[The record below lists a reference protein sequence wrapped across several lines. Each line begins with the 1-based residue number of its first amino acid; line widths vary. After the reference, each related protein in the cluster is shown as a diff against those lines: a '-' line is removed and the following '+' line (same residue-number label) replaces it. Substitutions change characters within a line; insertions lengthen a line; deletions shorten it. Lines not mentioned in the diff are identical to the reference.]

1 MNQDRP
7 GADAGGEGAQGAVG
21 TGVGVRA
28 DDDFTG
34 QRQPLFR
41 QQGVFHAHAAHVKE
55 VGDVVLMR
63 KIPCSLAKLG
73 GFDVLAGGVV
83 IQYDGDFVLIK
94 NLGQAS
100 LLKLADGH
108 RSGDVV
114 AEHQIQLC
122 LNELAYF
129 HGGQSGVF
137 RQNLLGHRHSH
148 LKFLLI
154 PQIV

>member
-1 MNQDRP
+1 M
-7 GADAGGEGAQGAVG
+7 
-21 TGVGVRA
+21 
-28 DDDFTG
+28 
-34 QRQPLFR
+34 
-41 QQGVFHAHAAHVKE
+41 
-55 VGDVVLMR
+55 
-63 KIPCSLAKLG
+63 
-73 GFDVLAGGVV
+73 

>member
-1 MNQDRP
+1 M
-7 GADAGGEGAQGAVG
+7 
-21 TGVGVRA
+21 GVCA

-34 QRQPLFR
+34 QCQTLFG
-41 QQGVFHAHAAHVKE
+41 QQGVFHAYAAHVEE
-55 VGDVVLMR
+55 VGDVVLMC
-63 KIPCSLAKLG
+63 KIPCGLAKLS

-83 IQYDGDFVLIK
+83 IQYDGDLILIE

-148 LKFLLI
+148 LKFLLNSTNRVRLLC
-154 PQIV
+154 QTF